1 MKSVAKRMMFE
12 DKKKKKVI
20 STLVGAIYKI
30 LRTLG
35 SFSPS
40 NYLVSFVS

>member
-12 DKKKKKVI
+12 DKKKKVI
-20 STLVGAIYKI
+20 STLVGAIDKI